1 MGRRSRL
8 MTDQNQAGED
18 IMWNIELNIGRF
30 RINSEFPVLRIPG
43 VRFSQLSSHR
53 HSVATDHPEAA

>member
-1 MGRRSRL
+1 
-8 MTDQNQAGED
+8 
-18 IMWNIELNIGRF
+18 MWNIELNIGRF
-30 RINSEFPVLRIPG
+30 RINSEFPVLRLPG